1 MIKKHSGS
9 IFLFLLVGSD
19 GGCGV
24 NIYLYFLNLHEK
36 LVKESVVIF
45 YVHVGVTLI
54 VANSVIST
62 CAEMCFKKLLK

>member
-1 MIKKHSGS
+1 MKKQQLSAY
-9 IFLFLLVGSD
+9 ILVAFFLFLLVCSD

-24 NIYLYFLNLHEK
+24 TIYLYFLNLHEK

-54 VANSVIST
+54 VAT
-62 CAEMCFKKLLK
+62 